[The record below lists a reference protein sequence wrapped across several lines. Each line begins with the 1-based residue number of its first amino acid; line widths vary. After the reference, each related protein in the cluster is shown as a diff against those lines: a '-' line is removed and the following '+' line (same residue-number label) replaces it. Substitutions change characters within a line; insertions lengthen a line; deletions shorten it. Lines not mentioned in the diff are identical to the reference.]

1 VQVQGAG
8 IVGSVLVP
16 KQDGGLVAGRFDRLY
31 WRNPAKIAATELKVA
46 PSTPNASAIGFD
58 PARIPPLW
66 FDVSDLRIGDAA
78 LGSARFRSTPM
89 ASGLRMDEFSAR
101 SPKQRMTASG
111 TWTGRNDSARTQ
123 LMLDVDSEDIGILL
137 AGLGLAGQVDGGKG
151 TLGAQANWRGGP
163 EAFDPTSMQAR
174 ISLDARDGRLLELEP
189 GAGRVLGLLGI
200 AQLPRRLTLDF
211 RDFFDK
217 GFAFD
222 HITGDVHL
230 AFGSA
235 RTDNLTIQG
244 PAADIHV
251 RGSADL
257 RTQRFDQTVDVLPKS
272 GGLLTAVGA
281 LAGGPLGAAV
291 GAVANAVLEK
301 PLQGLGAKTYRVT
314 GPWASPKVEV
324 TARGAQV
331 HTKPTATKPPATDPS
346 G

>member
-1 VQVQGAG
+1 
-8 IVGSVLVP
+8 
-16 KQDGGLVAGRFDRLY
+16 
-31 WRNPAKIAATELKVA
+31 
-46 PSTPNASAIGFD
+46 
-58 PARIPPLW
+58 
-66 FDVSDLRIGDAA
+66 
-78 LGSARFRSTPM
+78 
-89 ASGLRMDEFSAR
+89 
-101 SPKQRMTASG
+101 
-111 TWTGRNDSARTQ
+111 
-123 LMLDVDSEDIGILL
+123 LL